1 MRVTGPSPR
10 RSDGLD
16 SYQRSHSW
24 LGFPIGVTYKFFEDR
39 GPYLAALVTYYAF
52 VSLFPLTLLFISI
65 AGFVLQGHPSLQH
78 QIVNSALGNL
88 PVIGNDIRKNI
99 GGFKGSTA
107 GVVIGVIGLLYGA
120 LGATQSAQ
128 AAFNQIYAVPRND
141 QPNPIKSRIRIFFL
155 LLLLGTF
162 ILVTSGLNILISTGN
177 TVSSRM
183 GPELKVVGFALSA
196 VISVA
201 IFTGAFQLLT
211 ALDLRFRDVVIG
223 GAIAGGGWTLLQA
236 FGSRYVVHE
245 VNHGSALYGVFGV
258 VLATLAW
265 VYIVALTVMISA
277 EINVVRARRL
287 WPRALLTMFIDD
299 VELTD
304 ADRTVYQGYAC
315 TQRFKGWERIDVS
328 FDEAARDA
336 AKGDPGA
343 TEARAPV
350 PGEPGSGGPVSG
362 GPVSGAP
369 VAGGPVADGPVAGGQ
384 GSGADGE
391 GAAGIVTPPV

>member
-1 MRVTGPSPR
+1 MV
-10 RSDGLD
+10 
-16 SYQRSHSW
+16 
-24 LGFPIGVTYKFFEDR
+24 YKVFEDR
-39 GPYLAALVTYYAF
+39 APYLAALVTYYAF

-65 AGFVLQGHPSLQH
+65 AGFVLQGDPTLQH

-107 GVVIGVIGLLYGA
+107 GVAIGVIGLIYGA

-141 QPNPIKSRIRIFFL
+141 QPNPIKSRIRSFFL

-162 ILVTSGLNILISTGN
+162 ILVTSGLNFLISTGN
-177 TVSSRM
+177 DVSAQM
-183 GPELKVVGFALSA
+183 GSELKVLGFALSA

-211 ALDLRFRDVVIG
+211 AQDLHWRDVGIG
-223 GAIAGGGWTLLQA
+223 GAIAGTGWTLLQA

-258 VLATLAW
+258 VLGTLAW
-265 VYIVALTVMISA
+265 VYIVALTVMVSA

-287 WPRALLTMFIDD
+287 WPRSLLTPFIDD

-304 ADRTVYQGYAC
+304 ADRAVYQGYAC

-328 FDEAARDA
+328 FDESARDA
-336 AKGDPGA
+336 AR
-343 TEARAPV
+343 E
-350 PGEPGSGGPVSG
+350 
-362 GPVSGAP
+362 
-369 VAGGPVADGPVAGGQ
+369 AGGGTTAEGPAAADGPLGDGPLGDGPAG
-384 GSGADGE
+384 DGRPR
-391 GAAGIVTPPV
+391 PPA